1 MQITTKIHSP
11 VLVLFMLL
19 AVMAVEAQVKIVERH
34 YTLPVLADQPI
45 NILKRLEFTAD
56 KRQQVDAEL
65 ILKADA
71 LAAVQID
78 SLSCWFAGTDST
90 LMTSAST
97 AARQLVAAQKW
108 KGRTGKMK
116 VPLTLA
122 EGVNYL
128 WVTAKVHPFKQ
139 LDRAFQVAIAKVSLA
154 GLPSTS
160 LLSGKFSRYRPA
172 VAVHRPGAEGVHTSR
187 IPGIITAKDGSLV
200 AVYDARRELG
210 RDLQGDID
218 IGVSRSL
225 DGGRTWLPMEIAIDM
240 GTFGGLPQKFNGVS
254 DPNILLDERTG
265 TIYVAGL
272 WMYGV
277 LDETGIWY
285 PGIKDGREIH
295 NHQWKNKG
303 SQPGF
308 EIKQTAQFL
317 LVKSEDNGLT
327 WSKPVNLTHL
337 KQAEWWLW
345 APAPGHGITLQ
356 DGTLLIPSQGR
367 DQTGKA
373 FSNITYSKDGGQTW
387 KTSNPSLA
395 ESTTECMA
403 VQLDNGDIMLNM
415 RSNYNATHKGDD
427 NGRAIAVT
435 KDLGET
441 WTEHYTSH
449 KALVEPTCMAS
460 IHKHVYQTGGSRSS
474 LLIFCNPDSKFVRAN
489 ITLKVS
495 KDNGDSWQPKVLLDE
510 GKGRGYSCITSV
522 DQHTLG
528 VLYESSQAD
537 LIFQQMPLNELL

>member
-1 MQITTKIHSP
+1 MITKIHYS
-11 VLVLFMLL
+11 LL
-19 AVMAVEAQVKIVERH
+19 ALFSLLTATSVAQVKIAERH

-45 NILKRLEFTAD
+45 NVLKRLEFVAD
-56 KRQQVDAEL
+56 KQQRVDAEL
-65 ILKADA
+65 RIRVDA
-71 LAAVQID
+71 LGAEQID

-90 LMTSAST
+90 LIENGKPGAK
-97 AARQLVAAQKW
+97 QLLIAQKW
-108 KGRTGKMK
+108 KGKTGKIE
-116 VPLTLA
+116 VPLTL
-122 EGVNYL
+122 EKGVNYL
-128 WVTAKVHPFKQ
+128 WVTAKVRPFKQ
-139 LDRAFQVAIAKVSLA
+139 LNRTFQVAITGVSLA
-154 GLPSTS
+154 GLASQS
-160 LLSGKFSRYRPA
+160 LLSGKFDRYRPA
-172 VAVHRPGAEGVHTSR
+172 VAVHRQGAEGVHTSR

-225 DGGRTWLPMEIAIDM
+225 DGGRSWLPMETAIDM
-240 GTFGGLPQKFNGVS
+240 GTYGGLPQKFNGVS

-272 WMYGV
+272 WMHGV
-277 LDETGIWY
+277 LDETGTWY

-308 EIKQTAQFL
+308 DLKQTSQFL
-317 LVKSEDNGLT
+317 LVKSEDNGRT
-327 WSKPVNLTHL
+327 WSKLVNLTHL
-337 KQAEWWLW
+337 KQAHWWLW

-356 DGTLLIPSQGR
+356 DGTLLMPSQGR
-367 DQTGKA
+367 DHTGKA
-373 FSNITYSKDGGQTW
+373 FSNITYSKDGGTTW
-387 KTSNPSLA
+387 KTSNPALA

-403 VQLDNGDIMLNM
+403 VQLDNGEIMLNM

-441 WTEHYTSH
+441 WTEHPSSH
-449 KALVEPTCMAS
+449 KALIEPTCMAS
-460 IHKHVYQTGGSRSS
+460 IHRHVYQSGKDSRS
-474 LLIFCNPDSKFVRAN
+474 LLVFCNPDSKFVRSH
-489 ITLKVS
+489 ITLKTS
-495 KDNGDSWQPKVLLDE
+495 KDNGDSWRPKVLLDE

-537 LIFQQMPLNELL
+537 LIFQQIPLKELL

>member
-1 MQITTKIHSP
+1 MITKIHYS
-11 VLVLFMLL
+11 LL
-19 AVMAVEAQVKIVERH
+19 ALFSLLTATSVAQVKIAERH

-45 NILKRLEFTAD
+45 NILKRLEFVAD
-56 KRQQVDAEL
+56 KQQRVEAELRIRVDALGAE
-65 ILKADA
+65 
-71 LAAVQID
+71 QID

-90 LMTSAST
+90 LIENGKPGAK
-97 AARQLVAAQKW
+97 QLLIAQKW
-108 KGRTGKMK
+108 KGKTGKIK
-116 VPLTLA
+116 VPLTL
-122 EGVNYL
+122 EKGVNYL
-128 WVTAKVHPFKQ
+128 WVTAKVRPFKQ
-139 LDRAFQVAIAKVSLA
+139 LNRTFQVAITGVSLA
-154 GLPSTS
+154 GLASQS
-160 LLSGKFSRYRPA
+160 QLSGKFDRYRPA
-172 VAVHRPGAEGVHTSR
+172 VAVHRQGAEGVHTSR

-225 DGGRTWLPMEIAIDM
+225 DGGRSWLPMETAIDM

-254 DPNILLDERTG
+254 DPNILIDERTG

-272 WMYGV
+272 WMHGV
-277 LDETGIWY
+277 LDETGTWY

-308 EIKQTAQFL
+308 DLKQTSQFL
-317 LVKSEDNGLT
+317 LVKSEDNGRT

-337 KQAEWWLW
+337 KQAHWWLW

-356 DGTLLIPSQGR
+356 DGTLLMPSQGR
-367 DQTGKA
+367 DETGKA

-387 KTSNPSLA
+387 KTSNPALA

-403 VQLDNGDIMLNM
+403 VQLDNGEIMLNM

-441 WTEHYTSH
+441 WTEHPSSH
-449 KALVEPTCMAS
+449 KALIEPTCMGS
-460 IHKHVYQTGGSRSS
+460 IHKHVYQTGGNSS
-474 LLIFCNPDSKFVRAN
+474 SVLVFCNPDSKFVRSH
-489 ITLKVS
+489 ITLKTS

-522 DQHTLG
+522 DEHTLG

-537 LIFQQMPLNELL
+537 LIFQQIPLKELL

>member
-1 MQITTKIHSP
+1 MIMITKIHYS
-11 VLVLFMLL
+11 LFALFSLL
-19 AVMAVEAQVKIVERH
+19 TTTSVAQVKIAERH

-45 NILKRLEFTAD
+45 NILKRLEFVAD
-56 KRQQVDAEL
+56 KQQRVDAEL
-65 ILKADA
+65 RIRVDA
-71 LAAVQID
+71 LGAEQID

-90 LMTSAST
+90 LIENGKPGAK
-97 AARQLVAAQKW
+97 QLLIAQKW
-108 KGRTGKMK
+108 KGKTGKIEI
-116 VPLTLA
+116 PLTL
-122 EGVNYL
+122 EKGVNYL
-128 WVTAKVHPFKQ
+128 WVTAKVRPFKQ
-139 LDRAFQVAIAKVSLA
+139 LNRTFQVAITGVSLA
-154 GLPSTS
+154 DLASKS
-160 LLSGKFSRYRPA
+160 LLSGKFYRYRPA
-172 VAVHRPGAEGVHTSR
+172 VAVHRQGAEGVHTSR

-225 DGGRTWLPMEIAIDM
+225 DGGRSWLPMETAIDM
-240 GTFGGLPQKFNGVS
+240 GIFGGLPQKFNGVS
-254 DPNILLDERTG
+254 DANILLDERTG

-272 WMYGV
+272 WMHGV
-277 LDETGIWY
+277 LDETGTWY

-308 EIKQTAQFL
+308 DIKQTSQFL
-317 LVKSEDNGLT
+317 LVKSEDNGRS

-337 KQAEWWLW
+337 KQADWWLW

-356 DGTLLIPSQGR
+356 DGTLLMPSQGR
-367 DQTGKA
+367 DHTGKA
-373 FSNITYSKDGGQTW
+373 FSNITYSKDGGTTW
-387 KTSNPSLA
+387 KTSNPALA

-415 RSNYNATHKGDD
+415 RSNYNSTHKGDD

-441 WTEHYTSH
+441 WTEHPSSH
-449 KALVEPTCMAS
+449 KALIEPTCMAS
-460 IHKHVYQTGGSRSS
+460 IYRHVYQSGKDRRS
-474 LLIFCNPDSKFVRAN
+474 LLVFCNPDSKFVRSH
-489 ITLKVS
+489 ITLKTS

-522 DQHTLG
+522 DEHTLG

-537 LIFQQMPLNELL
+537 LIFQQIPLKELL

>member
-1 MQITTKIHSP
+1 MIMITKIHYS
-11 VLVLFMLL
+11 LL
-19 AVMAVEAQVKIVERH
+19 ALFSLLTATSVAQVKIAERH

-45 NILKRLEFTAD
+45 NVLKRLEFVAD
-56 KRQQVDAEL
+56 KQQRVDAEL
-65 ILKADA
+65 RIRVDA
-71 LAAVQID
+71 LGAEQID

-90 LMTSAST
+90 LIENGKPGAK
-97 AARQLVAAQKW
+97 QLLIAQKW
-108 KGRTGKMK
+108 KGKTGKIEI
-116 VPLTLA
+116 PLTL
-122 EGVNYL
+122 EKGVNYL
-128 WVTAKVHPFKQ
+128 WVTAKVRPFKQ
-139 LDRAFQVAIAKVSLA
+139 LNRTFQVAITGVSLA
-154 GLPSTS
+154 GLASKS
-160 LLSGKFSRYRPA
+160 LLSGKFSNYRPA
-172 VAVHRPGAEGVHTSR
+172 IAVHRQGAQAVHTAR

-218 IGVSRSL
+218 IGVSRSR
-225 DGGRTWLPMEIAIDM
+225 DGGLTWLPMEIAIDM
-240 GTFGGLPQKFNGVS
+240 GAYGGLPQKFNGVS
-254 DPNILLDERTG
+254 DANILLDERTG
-265 TIYVAGL
+265 TIYIAGL

-277 LDETGIWY
+277 LDETGTWY

-308 EIKQTAQFL
+308 DLKQTSQFL
-317 LVKSEDNGLT
+317 LVKSEDNGRT

-337 KQAEWWLW
+337 KQADWWLW

-356 DGTLLIPSQGR
+356 DGTLLMPSQGR
-367 DQTGKA
+367 DHTGKA
-373 FSNITYSKDGGQTW
+373 FSNITYSKDGGTTW
-387 KTSNPSLA
+387 KTSNPALA

-403 VQLDNGDIMLNM
+403 VQLDNGEIMLNM
-415 RSNYNATHKGDD
+415 RSNYNSTHKGND

-441 WTEHYTSH
+441 WTEHPSSH
-449 KALVEPTCMAS
+449 KALIEPTCMAS
-460 IHKHVYQTGGSRSS
+460 IHRHVYQSGKDSSS
-474 LLIFCNPDSKFVRAN
+474 LLVFCNPDSKFVRSH
-489 ITLKVS
+489 ITLKTS

-522 DQHTLG
+522 DEHTLG

-537 LIFQQMPLNELL
+537 LIFQQIPVKELL

>member
-1 MQITTKIHSP
+1 MIMITKIHYS
-11 VLVLFMLL
+11 LL
-19 AVMAVEAQVKIVERH
+19 ALFSLLTATSVAQVKIAERH

-45 NILKRLEFTAD
+45 NVLKRLEFVAD
-56 KRQQVDAEL
+56 KQQRVDAEL
-65 ILKADA
+65 RIRVDA
-71 LAAVQID
+71 LGAEQID

-90 LMTSAST
+90 LIENGKPGAK
-97 AARQLVAAQKW
+97 QLLIAQKW
-108 KGRTGKMK
+108 KGKTGKIE
-116 VPLTLA
+116 VPLTL
-122 EGVNYL
+122 EKGVNYL
-128 WVTAKVHPFKQ
+128 WVTAKVRPFKQ
-139 LDRAFQVAIAKVSLA
+139 LNRTFQVAITGVSLA
-154 GLPSTS
+154 GLASQS
-160 LLSGKFSRYRPA
+160 LLSGKFDRYRPA
-172 VAVHRPGAEGVHTSR
+172 VAVHRQGAEGVHTSR

-225 DGGRTWLPMEIAIDM
+225 DGGRSWLPMETAIDM
-240 GTFGGLPQKFNGVS
+240 GTYGGLPQKFNGVS

-272 WMYGV
+272 WMHGV
-277 LDETGIWY
+277 LDETGTWY

-308 EIKQTAQFL
+308 DLKQTSQFL
-317 LVKSEDNGLT
+317 LVKSEDNGRT
-327 WSKPVNLTHL
+327 WSKLVNLTHL
-337 KQAEWWLW
+337 KQAHWWLW

-356 DGTLLIPSQGR
+356 DGTLLMPSQGR
-367 DQTGKA
+367 DHTGKA
-373 FSNITYSKDGGQTW
+373 FSNITYSKDGGTTW
-387 KTSNPSLA
+387 KTSNPALA

-403 VQLDNGDIMLNM
+403 VQLDNGEIMLNM

-441 WTEHYTSH
+441 WTEHPSSH
-449 KALVEPTCMAS
+449 KALIEPTCMAS
-460 IHKHVYQTGGSRSS
+460 IHRHVYQSGKDSRS
-474 LLIFCNPDSKFVRAN
+474 LLVFCNPDSKFVRSH
-489 ITLKVS
+489 ITLKTS
-495 KDNGDSWQPKVLLDE
+495 KDNGDSWRPKVLLDE

-537 LIFQQMPLNELL
+537 LIFQQIPLKELL

>member
-1 MQITTKIHSP
+1 MQITTKIKDS
-11 VLVLFMLL
+11 LFTLFLLL
-19 AVMAVEAQVKIVERH
+19 AATAAVAQVRIAERH

-56 KRQQVDAEL
+56 KQQQVEAEL
-65 ILKADA
+65 TVKTDA
-71 LAAVQID
+71 LAAEQLD

-90 LMTSAST
+90 LLTHTPSA
-97 AARQLVAAQKW
+97 AHQRVAAQKW
-108 KGRTGKMK
+108 KGRTGKIK
-116 VPLTLA
+116 VSLKL
-122 EGVNYL
+122 EKGVNYL
-128 WVTAKVHPFKQ
+128 WVTAKVHPFKK
-139 LDRAFQVAIAKVSLA
+139 LDQTFEVAITKASLA
-154 GLPSTS
+154 GLPSQS
-160 LLSGKFSRYRPA
+160 QLSGKFARYRPA
-172 VAVHRPGAEGVHTSR
+172 VAVRRQGAEGVHTSR
-187 IPGIITAKDGSLV
+187 IPGVITARDGSLV

-225 DGGRTWLPMEIAIDM
+225 DGGRSWLPMEIAIDM

-272 WMYGV
+272 WMHGV
-277 LDETGIWY
+277 LDETGTWY
-285 PGIKDGREIH
+285 PGVKEGREIH

-308 EIKQTAQFL
+308 GIKQTSQFL
-317 LVKSEDNGLT
+317 LVKSEDNGLS

-337 KQAEWWLW
+337 KRAEWWLW
-345 APAPGHGITLQ
+345 APAPGHGISLQ
-356 DGTLLIPSQGR
+356 DGTLLLPSQGR
-367 DQTGKA
+367 DETGKA

-387 KTSNPSLA
+387 KTSNPALA

-427 NGRAIAVT
+427 NGRAIALT
-435 KDLGET
+435 NDLGET
-441 WTEHYTSH
+441 WTEHPTSH
-449 KALVEPTCMAS
+449 KALIEPTCMAS
-460 IHKHVYQTGGSRSS
+460 IHKHVYQTEGNSS
-474 LLIFCNPDSKFVRAN
+474 SVLVFCNPDSKFVRAN

-522 DQHTLG
+522 DQQTLG
-528 VLYESSQAD
+528 VLYEGSQAD
-537 LIFQQMPLNELL
+537 LIFQQIPLKELL

>member
-1 MQITTKIHSP
+1 MIMIFKIHYS
-11 VLVLFMLL
+11 LL
-19 AVMAVEAQVKIVERH
+19 ALFSLLTATSVAQVKIAERH

-45 NILKRLEFTAD
+45 NVLKRLEFVAD
-56 KRQQVDAEL
+56 KQQRVDAEL
-65 ILKADA
+65 RVRVDA
-71 LAAVQID
+71 LGAEQID

-90 LMTSAST
+90 IIENGKPGAK
-97 AARQLVAAQKW
+97 QLLIAQKW
-108 KGRTGKMK
+108 KGKTGKIK
-116 VPLTLA
+116 VPLTL
-122 EGVNYL
+122 EKGVNYL
-128 WVTAKVHPFKQ
+128 WVTAKVRPFKQ
-139 LDRAFQVAIAKVSLA
+139 LNRTFQVAITGVSLA
-154 GLPSTS
+154 GLASKS
-160 LLSGKFSRYRPA
+160 LLSGKFDRYRPA
-172 VAVHRPGAEGVHTSR
+172 VAVHRQGAEGVHTSR

-225 DGGRTWLPMEIAIDM
+225 DGGRSWLPMDTAIDM

-265 TIYVAGL
+265 TIYIAGL

-277 LDETGIWY
+277 LDETGTWY

-308 EIKQTAQFL
+308 DLKQTSQFL
-317 LVKSEDNGLT
+317 LVKSEDNGRT
-327 WSKPVNLTHL
+327 WSKPLNLTHL
-337 KQAEWWLW
+337 KKAEWWLW
-345 APAPGHGITLQ
+345 APAPGHGISLQ
-356 DGTLLIPSQGR
+356 DGTLLMPSQGR
-367 DQTGKA
+367 DETGKA
-373 FSNITYSKDGGQTW
+373 FSNITYSKDGGTTW
-387 KTSNPSLA
+387 KTSNPALA

-441 WTEHYTSH
+441 WTEHPSSH
-449 KALVEPTCMAS
+449 KALIEPTCMAS
-460 IHKHVYQTGGSRSS
+460 IHRHVYQSEKDSRS
-474 LLIFCNPDSKFVRAN
+474 LLVFCNPDSKFVRSH
-489 ITLKVS
+489 ITLKTS

-522 DQHTLG
+522 DEHTLG

-537 LIFQQMPLNELL
+537 LIFQQIPLKELL

>member
-1 MQITTKIHSP
+1 MITKIHYS
-11 VLVLFMLL
+11 LL
-19 AVMAVEAQVKIVERH
+19 ALFSLLTATSVAQVKIAERH

-45 NILKRLEFTAD
+45 NVLKRLEFVAD
-56 KRQQVDAEL
+56 KQQRVDAEL
-65 ILKADA
+65 RIRVDA
-71 LAAVQID
+71 LGAEQID

-90 LMTSAST
+90 IIENGKPGAK
-97 AARQLVAAQKW
+97 QLLIAQKW
-108 KGRTGKMK
+108 KGKTGKIEI
-116 VPLTLA
+116 PLTL
-122 EGVNYL
+122 EKGVNYL
-128 WVTAKVHPFKQ
+128 WVTAKVRPFKQ
-139 LDRAFQVAIAKVSLA
+139 LNRTFQVAITGVSLA
-154 GLPSTS
+154 GLASKS
-160 LLSGKFSRYRPA
+160 RLSGKFSNYRPA
-172 VAVHRPGAEGVHTSR
+172 IAVHRQGAQAVHTAR
-187 IPGIITAKDGSLV
+187 IPGLITAKDGSLV

-225 DGGRTWLPMEIAIDM
+225 DGGRSWLPMETAIDM
-240 GTFGGLPQKFNGVS
+240 GAYGGLPQKFNGVS
-254 DPNILLDERTG
+254 DANILLDERTG
-265 TIYVAGL
+265 TIYIAGL

-277 LDETGIWY
+277 LDETGTWY

-308 EIKQTAQFL
+308 DLKQTSQFL
-317 LVKSEDNGLT
+317 LVKSEDNGRT

-337 KQAEWWLW
+337 KQADWWLW

-367 DQTGKA
+367 DHTGKA
-373 FSNITYSKDGGQTW
+373 FSNITYSKDGGTTW
-387 KTSNPSLA
+387 KTSNPALA

-403 VQLDNGDIMLNM
+403 VQLDNGEIMLNM
-415 RSNYNATHKGDD
+415 RSNYNSTHKGDD

-441 WTEHYTSH
+441 WAEHPSSH
-449 KALVEPTCMAS
+449 KALIEPTCMAS
-460 IHKHVYQTGGSRSS
+460 IHRHVYQSGKDSRS
-474 LLIFCNPDSKFVRAN
+474 LLVFCNPDSKFVRKH
-489 ITLKVS
+489 ITLKTS

-522 DQHTLG
+522 DEHTLG

-537 LIFQQMPLNELL
+537 LIFQQIPLKELL

>member
-1 MQITTKIHSP
+1 MQITSKIHG
-11 VLVLFMLL
+11 LVLALFLL
-19 AVMAVEAQVKIVERH
+19 SATAVVAQVRITERH

-45 NILKRLEFTAD
+45 NILKRLEFTVD

-65 ILKADA
+65 ILKTDA
-71 LAAVQID
+71 LAAKQLD

-90 LMTSAST
+90 LMTKAQSGAQ
-97 AARQLVAAQKW
+97 QLVVAQKW
-108 KGRTGKMK
+108 KGRTGKIK
-116 VPLTLA
+116 VPLIL
-122 EGVNYL
+122 EKGVNYL
-128 WVTAKVHPFKQ
+128 WVTAKVHPFKR
-139 LDRAFQVAIAKVSLA
+139 LDQAFQVAIANVSLI

-160 LLSGKFSRYRPA
+160 QLSGKFSRYRPA

-200 AVYDARRELG
+200 AVYDSRRELG

-225 DGGRTWLPMEIAIDM
+225 DGGRTWLPMETAIDM

-277 LDETGIWY
+277 LDETGTWY
-285 PGIKDGREIH
+285 PGIKEGREIH

-308 EIKQTAQFL
+308 DIKQTSQFL
-317 LVKSEDNGLT
+317 LVKSEDNGQT

-337 KQAEWWLW
+337 KRAEWWLW
-345 APAPGHGITLQ
+345 APAPGHGISLQ
-356 DGTLLIPSQGR
+356 NGTLLMPSQGR

-387 KTSNPSLA
+387 KTSNPALA

-441 WTEHYTSH
+441 WTEHPTSH
-449 KALVEPTCMAS
+449 KALIEPTCMAS
-460 IHKHVYQTGGSRSS
+460 IHKHVYPSGGNSGS
-474 LLIFCNPDSKFVRAN
+474 LLVFCNPDSKFVRAN

-495 KDNGDSWQPKVLLDE
+495 KDNGGSWQRKVVLDE

-528 VLYESSQAD
+528 VLYEGSQAD
-537 LIFQQMPLNELL
+537 LIFQQVPLKELL